1 MTSNKDFQYLADEG
15 IKFYSTNIDAS
26 KQTYWKKIY
35 NVIKLIFIE
44 FTLIIKL
51 T

>member
-15 IKFYSTNIDAS
+15 IKVYSTNIDVS
-26 KQTYWKKIY
+26 KQTCWKKIY
-35 NVIKLIFIE
+35 NVIKFIIIK
-44 FTLIIKL
+44 FALIIKI